1 MSKPA
6 RIISL
11 WSPILLNRKHVSLS
25 GEDQYG
31 EHWVSTTLA
40 ELDVENRTA
49 RTISGRPYKL
59 HGDPDPDYA
68 LRQALSIL
76 SRTYDLEGS
85 TVEAISIED
94 ADAWLRGLPAKP
106 QLSPDDRIANEEH
119 RRRQTWGMLQWHAV
133 ESGLSDVE
141 VAEVTGLPLDVIVS
155 LHRGVVSLGDVPTG
169 EVEEGLGRL
178 RNHRERG
185 WRL

>member
-1 MSKPA
+1 MKPA

-11 WSPILLNRKHVSLS
+11 WSPIFIDRKYVSLC

-31 EHWVSTTLA
+31 DTWISTTLA
-40 ELDVENRTA
+40 ELDVEAKTA

-59 HGDPDPDYA
+59 HGEPDPDYA

-76 SRTYDLEGS
+76 SRTYDLTGT
-85 TVEAISIED
+85 TVEAITLEE

-106 QLSPDDRIANEEH
+106 RLSTDEQAANEVH
-119 RRRQTWGMLQWHAV
+119 RRRQTWGQLQWHAS
-133 ESGLSDVE
+133 ESGLSSVE
-141 VAEVTGLPLDVIVS
+141 ISEVTGLPLDVITG
-155 LHRGVVSLGDVPTG
+155 LHRGVASLGDVPTG

-178 RNHRERG
+178 RE
-185 WRL
+185 WRDRRWRM

>member
-1 MSKPA
+1 MKPA
-6 RIISL
+6 RIISM
-11 WSPILLNRKHVSLS
+11 WSPILIDRKYVSLS

-31 EHWVSTTLA
+31 DAWVSTTLA
-40 ELDVENRTA
+40 ELDVEAKTA
-49 RTISGRPYKL
+49 TTISGRPYRL

-68 LRQALSIL
+68 LRQAISIM
-76 SRTYDLEGS
+76 SRAYDLTGT
-85 TVEAISIED
+85 TVEAISLEE

-106 QLSPDDRIANEEH
+106 KLSPDEQVANEVH
-119 RRRQTWGMLQWHAV
+119 RRRQTWGLLQWHAS

-141 VAEVTGLPLDVIVS
+141 VAEVTGLPLDVIES

-178 RNHRERG
+178 RERTERG
-185 WRL
+185 WRM